1 MAEFDERYEFQQISR
16 AIRPDETETVS
27 NNDPLA
33 VVDEATVLHNGSFRQ
48 SRDSSGTSVETF
60 GDTHHIAQTSPKT
73 SLEILECAHRGSQIN
88 QNSNTVYRDS
98 SVPLRGSFSINHND
112 EASEIPLPLTSPD
125 DVLSWRSSSMIS
137 SSRTSFETSG
147 SIECEQPNCSS
158 SESCNLYKKKNERL
172 SKRFTHLQ
180 GVCSGSRHDK
190 ADITIFD
197 YTGSVLQDLQQ
208 KSFDFMSEDN
218 VQSQDFACPIL
229 EQCRQFICPSGS
241 LPQVETR
248 LVVVEDLG
256 PSLINL
262 LGATFDLSPEFFEEH
277 LYRSDYRGYRAS
289 EPSPSTWT
297 TSNLQKNYV
306 SLAWSRPGESW
317 TSVIEP
323 GRWESL
329 LGHDTARVEVVTQF
343 NDKIGQSENVFYK
356 FVAKTNIFRS
366 RSELSIDPAGRL
378 PDKVPCGLEE
388 RATLCNVEYN
398 GIQYG
403 AL

>member
-1 MAEFDERYEFQQISR
+1 MAEFDEHYEFQQMLG
-16 AIRPDETETVS
+16 AIHPDEIDTLS
-27 NNDPLA
+27 NNGPSA
-33 VVDEATVLHNGSFRQ
+33 AVDEATVLQHDSFRQ
-48 SRDSSGTSVETF
+48 SRDPSGTSVESL
-60 GDTHHIAQTSPKT
+60 GYTHHVAQTPPKT
-73 SLEILECAHRGSQIN
+73 SLEILEGAHRGSQIN

-98 SVPLRGSFSINHND
+98 SVPLRGPLSTTHNE
-112 EASEIPLPLTSPD
+112 EASEIPLPLTSSD

-137 SSRTSFETSG
+137 SPQTSFETSS
-147 SIECEQPNCSS
+147 SIEYTQPISS
-158 SESCNLYKKKNERL
+158 PSESYNWYKKKNERL
-172 SKRFTHLQ
+172 LKRFPHLQ

-190 ADITIFD
+190 ADITIFN

-208 KSFDFMSEDN
+208 KSFDFMPEDN
-218 VQSQDFACPIL
+218 AQSQDLASPNL
-229 EQCRQFICPSGS
+229 EQCRQFICPNGS
-241 LPQVETR
+241 LSQVETR

-277 LYRSDYRGYRAS
+277 LYRSGYRGYRVS
-289 EPSPSTWT
+289 EASPSTWT

-317 TSVIEP
+317 TTVIEP
-323 GRWESL
+323 GRWDNL

-343 NDKIGQSENVFYK
+343 TDEIGQSENVFHK

-366 RSELSIDPAGRL
+366 RSEMSIDPAGRL
-378 PDKVPCGLEE
+378 PDKVACGLEE
-388 RATLCNVEYN
+388 RATVCNVKYN

>member
-1 MAEFDERYEFQQISR
+1 MADFDERYEFQQMLG
-16 AIRPDETETVS
+16 AIHPDQMDTLS
-27 NNDPLA
+27 NYGPSA
-33 VVDEATVLHNGSFRQ
+33 AVDEAAILQHDSFRQ
-48 SRDSSGTSVETF
+48 SRDPSGTSVETL
-60 GDTHHIAQTSPKT
+60 GHTHHVAQTSPKT

-98 SVPLRGSFSINHND
+98 SVPLRGPLSTIHNE
-112 EASEIPLPLTSPD
+112 EASEIPLPLTSSD

-137 SSRTSFETSG
+137 SPQTSFETSS
-147 SIECEQPNCSS
+147 SIEWAQSVFSS

-172 SKRFTHLQ
+172 SKYFTHLQ
-180 GVCSGSRHDK
+180 SVCSGSRHDK

-197 YTGSVLQDLQQ
+197 YTGSVLQGPQQ
-208 KSFDFMSEDN
+208 KSFDFMSEN
-218 VQSQDFACPIL
+218 NAQSQDFACPIL
-229 EQCRQFICPSGS
+229 EECRQFICPIGS
-241 LPQVETR
+241 LSQVETR

-289 EPSPSTWT
+289 ETSPSIWT

-317 TSVIEP
+317 TTVIEP
-323 GRWESL
+323 GQWENL

-343 NDKIGQSENVFYK
+343 NGEIGQSENVFHK

-366 RSELSIDPAGRL
+366 RSEMSIEPAGRL
-378 PDKVPCGLEE
+378 PDKVACGLEE
-388 RATLCNVEYN
+388 RATMCNVEYN